1 MLLPTQ
7 TVDTVKRFRDYP
19 PHQRRSLI
27 TLATGDFYPD
37 MLEKAT
43 SIYLPVLE
51 RFGAL
56 LSQASNSSDLLI
68 RISHEPNT
76 WFRTQL
82 CRVFRKYV
90 SPATPVEMLRRNTR
104 ASQICEQFE
113 TSFRPLQEVKACF
126 NQRPMP
132 DEALCALLWEY
143 KDRGK
148 KGYELTENL
157 FNLIQA
163 KFPCLS
169 IWGPKRAGNDVQA
182 KSIWADYPNSNRPLD
197 FILSDQSRQK
207 IYAVGLARYDSD
219 RGGAQEDDR
228 IGGYHNCAREILAYT
243 KTHGLKTKIIF
254 INDGPGLLI
263 GSMWEDYS
271 RLEDLNPKKIKV
283 MTLRMIEERLS
294 LDWLTEG

>member
-1 MLLPTQ
+1 MISPTK
-7 TVDTVKRFRDYP
+7 TGYTVKRFRDYP
-19 PHQRRSLI
+19 PNQRRNLI

-37 MLEKAT
+37 MLKQAT
-43 SIYLPVLE
+43 SVYLPVLE

-56 LSQASNSSDLLI
+56 LSHASSSSELFLK
-68 RISHEPNT
+68 ISNEHNA
-76 WFRTQL
+76 WLRTQL

-90 SPATPVEMLRRNTR
+90 SPATPVEMLKRNTR
-104 ASQICEQFE
+104 ATQICEQFE
-113 TSFRPLQEVKACF
+113 ASFRPLQEVKSCF
-126 NQRPMP
+126 SQRPMP

-148 KGYELTENL
+148 KGYELTENF

-163 KFPCLS
+163 KFPSIS

-182 KSIWADYPNSNRPLD
+182 KSIWTDYPNSNRPLD
-197 FILSDQSRQK
+197 FILSDHSRQK

-228 IGGYHNCAREILAYT
+228 IGGYHNCAREILSYT
-243 KTHGLKTKIIF
+243 KTHGLKTKILF

-271 RLEDLNPKKIKV
+271 RLEDLSPNKIKV
-283 MTLRMIEERLS
+283 LTLRMIDERLS
-294 LDWLTEG
+294 LDWLIEG